1 MNGTAN
7 ATGATLIV
15 QFDPIPVVHRNSYIS
30 QYDVVVTR
38 DNQTIARGSADVG
51 IGQMDTRITVVS

>member
-30 QYDVVVTR
+30 QYDVVVT
-38 DNQTIARGSADVG
+38 NSQTIARGSADVG